1 MFNLLAIDFGSP
13 WLLTGLAGASIPVV
27 IHLLSKRRFRETRW
41 AAMKFLAEA
50 ARKHSRRLRWEQLLL
65 LLIRCLAVGCLALAF
80 SRPFFE
86 SAHSAPSGREPRHLI
101 LVVDDSF
108 SMGYSAGPKT
118 RLDRAIDLARQVVE
132 ESQSGDAFSLL
143 TFTSASKS
151 QFLEPTFR
159 TDSMLAQ
166 LDGIRVSERPAD
178 VAGTLSQIEN
188 LLATKVQPER
198 KEIAIVSDFQLR
210 DWPIEASS
218 AQTRLR
224 NALGRI
230 DSDRVEFSLMD
241 VGRQESNNAAITAA
255 EISPRPLLVGQTAE
269 INVEVEI
276 FGEWPETGYMVE
288 LEVNGKTLGAQ
299 NLFDGSDDRR
309 RLTFEHRWDDPGQ
322 QKIVCRVREDPLSI
336 DDTYYAVANV
346 RESIRVLLVEGRTTA
361 PERDRSSYY
370 LQNALST
377 VVRSPLEQPMFQV
390 SIVDELGFAD
400 LPLDEFHAIALCN
413 LPSPPKSS
421 VVRLKEFLARGGGL
435 LICWGDLTQAA
446 GWNSG
451 IERLDDRD
459 LPFRLL
465 DPVAQPGDEIQA
477 WGFLTDDLTHPTV
490 EMFQGNPGT
499 GLDSAIIWQRQ
510 ELLVEDPARL
520 IPVLLFEDGSPA
532 IFEWKLD
539 AGRVLVS
546 RMSFDAR
553 SGSWAPLSGS
563 FPPVAIRIFQHLSGS
578 DGDERDTHVGG
589 ILNGSLG
596 SHRWAGGL
604 KLSTP
609 TGKSVELPNA
619 LQTGIDSDSAWS
631 FSDTST
637 SGFYEVTFGSAVS
650 GRELFAVNVD
660 RSESD
665 LQPIDAKMLQ
675 TIYFPN
681 GAGVRRSTQDGFRG
695 GETLL
700 PIENNS
706 LIAAL
711 LLIATA
717 LIVTDVAMA
726 WKFLAG
732 VICLGAF
739 ALLGS
744 VMWAANWISPTT
756 AISGGVLIAALA
768 TMALIRRMLIN
779 QRSHSKRML

>member
-1 MFNLLAIDFGSP
+1 
-13 WLLTGLAGASIPVV
+13 
-27 IHLLSKRRFRETRW
+27 
-41 AAMKFLAEA
+41 
-50 ARKHSRRLRWEQLLL
+50 
-65 LLIRCLAVGCLALAF
+65 
-80 SRPFFE
+80 
-86 SAHSAPSGREPRHLI
+86 
-101 LVVDDSF
+101 
-108 SMGYSAGPKT
+108 
-118 RLDRAIDLARQVVE
+118 
-132 ESQSGDAFSLL
+132 
-143 TFTSASKS
+143 
-151 QFLEPTFR
+151 
-159 TDSMLAQ
+159 
-166 LDGIRVSERPAD
+166 
-178 VAGTLSQIEN
+178 
-188 LLATKVQPER
+188 
-198 KEIAIVSDFQLR
+198 
-210 DWPIEASS
+210 
-218 AQTRLR
+218 
-224 NALGRI
+224 
-230 DSDRVEFSLMD
+230 
-241 VGRQESNNAAITAA
+241 
-255 EISPRPLLVGQTAE
+255 LLVGQTAE

-299 NLFDGSDDRR
+299 NLFDGSEDRR

-377 VVRSPLEQPMFQV
+377 VVRSPLEQPMFRI
-390 SIVDELGFAD
+390 SAVDELGFAD

-413 LPSPPKSS
+413 LPSLPEAS

-446 GWNSG
+446 VWNSG
-451 IERLDDRD
+451 IERFDDSE

-465 DPVAQPGDEIQA
+465 DSAARSGEEVQA
-477 WGFLTDDLTHPTV
+477 WGFLTDDLTHPAV
-490 EMFQGNPGT
+490 EVFQGNPGT

-510 ELLVEDPARL
+510 ELFVEDPDRL
-520 IPVLLFEDGSPA
+520 IPVLLFDDGSPA

-539 AGRVLVS
+539 AGRVLLS

-589 ILNGSLG
+589 ILSGSLG

-631 FSDTST
+631 FPDTST
-637 SGFYEVTFGSAVS
+637 SGFYELTFGASGS
-650 GRELFAVNVD
+650 GRELYAVNVD
-660 RSESD
+660 RSESE
-665 LQPIDAKMLQ
+665 LEPIDSKSLQ
-675 TIYFPN
+675 KLYFPN
-681 GAGVRRSTQDGFRG
+681 GAGVRRSAQTGFRG

-711 LLIATA
+711 LLMATA
-717 LIVTDVAMA
+717 LIVTEVVMA

-732 VICLGAF
+732 MICLGVF

-744 VMWAANWISPTT
+744 VIWSANWISPTT